1 MLALVFILLG
11 PGESG
16 SGPGQRWKTALQAHG
31 GAGDNVLYGGAGND
45 ELWLWSH
52 GYPAHGDVNKYN
64 GGPGDDELEG
74 YSSKVKI
81 EFYFDVSPG
90 FGTDTIDRYY
100 YGESKEKSDRI
111 YLCGD
116 ANTIEFRKVD
126 PGYGSAYRIQVTN
139 NGVKAGEIRQR
150 HPHSDRK
157 DVHISIVPAT
167 TPGCTP

>member
-1 MLALVFILLG
+1 MWREGGCARSRHSYKHTIPVA
-11 PGESG
+11 
-16 SGPGQRWKTALQAHG
+16 WYDTAGDDTLTGDGGIDCIEGLEG
-31 GAGDNVLYGGAGND
+31 GAGDNVLY
-45 ELWLWSH
+45 
-52 GYPAHGDVNKYN
+52 

-74 YSSKVKI
+74 YSSKVII

-100 YGESKEKSDRI
+100 YGESKETRDRI

-116 ANTIEFRKVD
+116 ANTIEFQKLGRGDGV
-126 PGYGSAYRIQVTN
+126 AYRIQVTN
-139 NGVKAGEIRQR
+139 NGVKAGEIRQQYPR
-150 HPHSDRK
+150 GDRT